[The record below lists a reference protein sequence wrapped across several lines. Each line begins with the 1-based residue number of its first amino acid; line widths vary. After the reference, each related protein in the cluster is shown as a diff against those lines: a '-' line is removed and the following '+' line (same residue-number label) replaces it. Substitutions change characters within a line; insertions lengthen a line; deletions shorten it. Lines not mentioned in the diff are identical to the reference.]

1 MSVKIPT
8 TVPFRGTKEQEAELK
23 AVIEKY
29 KTVQGNL
36 MPVLQQ
42 AQGIYGYL
50 PYEVQLMIS
59 EGLGIS
65 LAEVYGV
72 ATFYSQF
79 NLSPRGKYQIGVCMG
94 TACYVKNARDVFE
107 RLKIEL
113 GIDDGQCTSDG
124 LFSLTA
130 TRCLGCCGLA
140 PVMMV
145 NDDVYGRLTPDQIK
159 GILDKYRNLE
169 K

>member
-8 TVPFRGTKEQEAELK
+8 TVPFRGTKEQEAELRK
-23 AVIEKY
+23 VIDKY

-124 LFSLTA
+124 LFSLVA

-159 GILDKYRNLE
+159 GILDKYRNME